1 VRRRALLAA
10 LLLAA
15 PFSPGCGKKDPAEAL
30 AAAAREAGTANGLCP
45 VQESLVVPGVRTVEY
60 QGKKVGFCCAP
71 CPAKFEKDP
80 EKYMAKVRADPAR
93 FGWTP

>member
-1 VRRRALLAA
+1 VRRALALA
-10 LLLAA
+10 LLLAVGLA
-15 PFSPGCGKKDPAEAL
+15 GCGRKDPAEAL

-60 QGKKVGFCCAP
+60 QGRKIGFCCAP

-93 FGWTP
+93 FGWRP